1 MPEWLKGTGCK
12 PVGYAYLG
20 SNPSAP
26 TISACVAQSVEHFVG
41 NEEVTGSSPVAGSTW
56 RCSSVGQ
63 STRFIPVASL
73 VQIQSPLP
81 EELSRPLVGRVIYFL
96 FSFSVFFNERRIIK
110 VIPAIIKYIILRIRL
125 VIKAPAVFEFPDI
138 ITRNITKKLIKKPI

>member
-1 MPEWLKGTGCK
+1 MLNAKNLYFPIKTF
-12 PVGYAYLG
+12 
-20 SNPSAP
+20 S
-26 TISACVAQSVEHFVG
+26 
-41 NEEVTGSSPVAGSTW
+41 
-56 RCSSVGQ
+56 
-63 STRFIPVASL
+63 
-73 VQIQSPLP
+73 
-81 EELSRPLVGRVIYFL
+81 YFL